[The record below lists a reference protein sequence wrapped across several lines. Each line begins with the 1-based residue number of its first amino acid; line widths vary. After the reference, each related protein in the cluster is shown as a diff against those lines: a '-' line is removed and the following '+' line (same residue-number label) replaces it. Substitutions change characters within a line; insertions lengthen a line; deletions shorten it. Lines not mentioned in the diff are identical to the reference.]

1 MDFSVDT
8 ITFKKGDDIIEEGT
22 LGDCAYIVE
31 QGSVEV
37 SKVTPH
43 GEKQVLGV
51 LEKSEIFGEMGLID
65 GLPRC
70 ATVTALENCVMS
82 VCSRET
88 FNSLADHN
96 PESLLPIFK
105 VLVRRLRSTLSLV
118 EALQKVIGN
127 DNKSENLNVIY
138 QAMAATR
145 SETIEIENLSTEIQ
159 KHTAHGSLI
168 EDHSLN
174 QPTPPGSATVFDTPD
189 SQTPETTPATI
200 QEMEKHALVEAL
212 KISGG
217 NVKQVAQSLG
227 ISRTTCYRKIKKYQ
241 IRTIKKY
248 QIEH

>member
-1 MDFSVDT
+1 MDTVD
-8 ITFKKGDDIIEEGT
+8 FKKGEDIIEEGA
-22 LGDCAYIVE
+22 LGDCAYIIE

-37 SKVTPH
+37 SKLTPH

-70 ATVTALENCVMS
+70 ATVTALETCVLS
-82 VCSRET
+82 VCSKET
-88 FNSLADHN
+88 FNNLADHN

-105 VLVRRLRSTLSLV
+105 VLVRRLRSTLALV
-118 EALQKVIGN
+118 EALQKNIG
-127 DNKSENLNVIY
+127 DNRSGSLNVIY

-159 KHTAHGSLI
+159 KHTAHGSI
-168 EDHSLN
+168 IKDHSLD
-174 QPTPPGSATVFDTPD
+174 QPTPSGGTTVFDTPG
-189 SQTPETTPATI
+189 SQTLETTSATL

-241 IRTIKKY
+241 IRKIKKY

>member
-1 MDFSVDT
+1 MDTVD
-8 ITFKKGDDIIEEGT
+8 FKKGEDIIEEGT
-22 LGDCAYIVE
+22 LGDCAYIIE

-37 SKVTPH
+37 SKLTPH

-118 EALQKVIGN
+118 GALQKVIGN
-127 DNKSENLNVIY
+127 DNENESLNVIY
-138 QAMAATR
+138 QTMVATR
-145 SETIEIENLSTEIQ
+145 SETIEIENLSNEIQ
-159 KHTAHGSLI
+159 KHTAPCSIIKDNSL
-168 EDHSLN
+168 D
-174 QPTPPGSATVFDTPD
+174 QPTLSGSTTVFGASGSQTLETASATL
-189 SQTPETTPATI
+189 

-212 KISGG
+212 KIAGG
-217 NVKQVAQSLG
+217 NVKQVAESLG

-241 IRTIKKY
+241 IKKIKKY
-248 QIEH
+248 QIE

>member
-1 MDFSVDT
+1 MDTV
-8 ITFKKGDDIIEEGT
+8 TFKKGEDVIEEGT

-37 SKVTPH
+37 SKLTPH

-51 LEKSEIFGEMGLID
+51 LGKSEIFGEMGLID

-70 ATVTALENCVMS
+70 ATVTALETCVLS
-82 VCSRET
+82 VCSKET
-88 FNSLADHN
+88 FNNLADHN

-105 VLVRRLRSTLSLV
+105 VLVRRLRSTHALV
-118 EALQKVIGN
+118 EALQKNIG
-127 DNKSENLNVIY
+127 DNRGGSLNVIY

-168 EDHSLN
+168 KDHSLN
-174 QPTPPGSATVFDTPD
+174 QPTPSGSTTVFDTPD

-227 ISRTTCYRKIKKYQ
+227 ISRTTCYRKIKKYR
-241 IRTIKKY
+241 IRKIKKY
-248 QIEH
+248 QIEHQ

>member
-1 MDFSVDT
+1 MDTVD
-8 ITFKKGDDIIEEGT
+8 FKKGEDIIKEGT
-22 LGDCAYIVE
+22 LGDCAYIIE

-37 SKVTPH
+37 SKLTPH

-118 EALQKVIGN
+118 GALQKVIGN
-127 DNKSENLNVIY
+127 DNENESLNVIY
-138 QAMAATR
+138 QTMVATR
-145 SETIEIENLSTEIQ
+145 SETIEIENLSNEIQ
-159 KHTAHGSLI
+159 KHTAHGSI
-168 EDHSLN
+168 IKDHSLD
-174 QPTPPGSATVFDTPD
+174 QPTPSGSTTVFDTPG
-189 SQTPETTPATI
+189 SQTLETTSATL

-212 KISGG
+212 KIAGG
-217 NVKQVAQSLG
+217 NVKQVAESLG

-241 IRTIKKY
+241 IKQIKKY
-248 QIEH
+248 QIE

>member
-1 MDFSVDT
+1 MDT

-37 SKVTPH
+37 SKLTPH

-51 LEKSEIFGEMGLID
+51 LKKSEIFGEMGLID

-118 EALQKVIGN
+118 GALQKVIGN
-127 DNKSENLNVIY
+127 DNENESLNVIY
-138 QAMAATR
+138 QTMVATR

-159 KHTAHGSLI
+159 KHTAHGSI
-168 EDHSLN
+168 IKDRSLD
-174 QPTPPGSATVFDTPD
+174 QPAPSGSTTFFDTPG
-189 SQTPETTPATI
+189 SQSLETTAATL

-212 KISGG
+212 KIAGG
-217 NVKQVAQSLG
+217 NVKHVAESLG

-241 IRTIKKY
+241 IKKIKKY
-248 QIEH
+248 QIE

>member
-1 MDFSVDT
+1 MDTVD
-8 ITFKKGDDIIEEGT
+8 FKKGEDIIEEGT
-22 LGDCAYIVE
+22 LGDCAYIIE

-37 SKVTPH
+37 SKLTPH

-51 LEKSEIFGEMGLID
+51 LGKSEIFGEMGLID
-65 GLPRC
+65 GLPRS

-118 EALQKVIGN
+118 GALQKVIGN
-127 DNKSENLNVIY
+127 DNENESLNVIY
-138 QAMAATR
+138 QTMVATR

-159 KHTAHGSLI
+159 KHTAHGSI
-168 EDHSLN
+168 IKDHSLD
-174 QPTPPGSATVFDTPD
+174 QPTPSGSTTVFDTPGA
-189 SQTPETTPATI
+189 QTLETTSATL

-212 KISGG
+212 KIAGG
-217 NVKQVAQSLG
+217 NVKQVAESLG

-241 IRTIKKY
+241 IKQIKKY
-248 QIEH
+248 QIE

>member
-1 MDFSVDT
+1 MDTVD
-8 ITFKKGDDIIEEGT
+8 FKKGKDIIQEGT
-22 LGDCAYIVE
+22 LGDCAYIIE

-37 SKVTPH
+37 SKLTPH

-70 ATVTALENCVMS
+70 ATVTALGNCVVS

-118 EALQKVIGN
+118 GALQKVIGN
-127 DNKSENLNVIY
+127 DNENESLNVIY
-138 QAMAATR
+138 QTMVATR

-159 KHTAHGSLI
+159 KHTAHGSIIKDYGL
-168 EDHSLN
+168 D
-174 QPTPPGSATVFDTPD
+174 QPTPSGSTTVFDTPG
-189 SQTPETTPATI
+189 SQTLETTSATL

-212 KISGG
+212 KIAGG
-217 NVKQVAQSLG
+217 NVKQVAESLG

-241 IRTIKKY
+241 IKQIKKY
-248 QIEH
+248 QIE

>member
-1 MDFSVDT
+1 MDT
-8 ITFKKGDDIIEEGT
+8 ITFKKGEDVIEEGT

-37 SKVTPH
+37 SKLTPH

-51 LEKSEIFGEMGLID
+51 LGKSEIFGEMGLID

-70 ATVTALENCVMS
+70 ATVTALETCVLS
-82 VCSRET
+82 VCSKET
-88 FNSLADHN
+88 FNNLADHN

-105 VLVRRLRSTLSLV
+105 VLVRRLRSTHALV
-118 EALQKVIGN
+118 EALQKNIG
-127 DNKSENLNVIY
+127 DNRGGSLNVIY

-168 EDHSLN
+168 KDHSLN
-174 QPTPPGSATVFDTPD
+174 QPAPSGSTTVFDTPD

-227 ISRTTCYRKIKKYQ
+227 ISRTTCYRKIKKYR
-241 IRTIKKY
+241 IRKIKKY

>member
-1 MDFSVDT
+1 MDT

-118 EALQKVIGN
+118 GALQKVIGH
-127 DNKSENLNVIY
+127 DNENESLNVIY
-138 QAMAATR
+138 QTMVATR

-159 KHTAHGSLI
+159 KHTVGSI
-168 EDHSLN
+168 IKDHSLD
-174 QPTPPGSATVFDTPD
+174 QPTPSGSTAVFGDPGSQ
-189 SQTPETTPATI
+189 SLETTSATL
-200 QEMEKHALVEAL
+200 QEMEKHALLEAL
-212 KISGG
+212 KMAGG
-217 NVKQVAQSLG
+217 NVKQVAESLG

-241 IRTIKKY
+241 IKQIKKY
-248 QIEH
+248 QIE

>member
-1 MDFSVDT
+1 MDT

-51 LEKSEIFGEMGLID
+51 LKKSEIFGEMGLID

-118 EALQKVIGN
+118 GALQKVIGN
-127 DNKSENLNVIY
+127 DNENESLNVIY
-138 QAMAATR
+138 QTMVATR

-159 KHTAHGSLI
+159 KHTAHGSI
-168 EDHSLN
+168 IKDHSLD
-174 QPTPPGSATVFDTPD
+174 QPTPSGSTTVFDTPG
-189 SQTPETTPATI
+189 SQTLETTSATL

-212 KISGG
+212 KIAGG
-217 NVKQVAQSLG
+217 NVKQVAESLG

-241 IRTIKKY
+241 IKQIKKY
-248 QIEH
+248 QIE

>member
-1 MDFSVDT
+1 MDT
-8 ITFKKGDDIIEEGT
+8 ITFKKGEDVIEEGM

-37 SKVTPH
+37 SKLTPH

-51 LEKSEIFGEMGLID
+51 LGKSEIFGEMGLID

-70 ATVTALENCVMS
+70 ATVTALETCVLS
-82 VCSRET
+82 VCSKET
-88 FNSLADHN
+88 FNNLADHN

-105 VLVRRLRSTLSLV
+105 VLVRRLRSTHALV
-118 EALQKVIGN
+118 EALQKNIG
-127 DNKSENLNVIY
+127 DNRGGSLNVIY

-168 EDHSLN
+168 KDHSLN
-174 QPTPPGSATVFDTPD
+174 QPTPSGSTTVFDTPD

-227 ISRTTCYRKIKKYQ
+227 ISRTTCYRKIKKYR
-241 IRTIKKY
+241 IRKIKKY

>member
-1 MDFSVDT
+1 MDTVD
-8 ITFKKGDDIIEEGT
+8 FKKGEDIIEEGT
-22 LGDCAYIVE
+22 LGDCAYIIE

-37 SKVTPH
+37 SKLTPH

-105 VLVRRLRSTLSLV
+105 VLVRRLRSTLALV
-118 EALQKVIGN
+118 GALQNIIGN
-127 DNKSENLNVIY
+127 DNENESLNVIY
-138 QAMAATR
+138 QTMVATR

-159 KHTAHGSLI
+159 KHTAHGSI
-168 EDHSLN
+168 IKDHSLD
-174 QPTPPGSATVFDTPD
+174 QPTLSGSTTVFGTPGS
-189 SQTPETTPATI
+189 QTLETTSATL

-212 KISGG
+212 KIAGG
-217 NVKQVAQSLG
+217 NVKQVAESLG

-241 IRTIKKY
+241 IKQIKKY
-248 QIEH
+248 QIE

>member
-1 MDFSVDT
+1 MDTVD
-8 ITFKKGDDIIEEGT
+8 FKKGEDIIEEGT
-22 LGDCAYIVE
+22 LGDCAYIIE

-37 SKVTPH
+37 SKLTPH

-118 EALQKVIGN
+118 GALQKVIGN
-127 DNKSENLNVIY
+127 DNENESLNVIY
-138 QAMAATR
+138 QTMVATR

-159 KHTAHGSLI
+159 KHTAHGSI
-168 EDHSLN
+168 IKDHSLD
-174 QPTPPGSATVFDTPD
+174 QPTPSGSTAIFGDPGSQ
-189 SQTPETTPATI
+189 SLETTSATL

-212 KISGG
+212 KMAGG
-217 NVKQVAQSLG
+217 NVKQVAESLG

-241 IRTIKKY
+241 IKQIKKY
-248 QIEH
+248 QIE

>member
-1 MDFSVDT
+1 MDTVD
-8 ITFKKGDDIIEEGT
+8 FKKGEDIIEEGT
-22 LGDCAYIVE
+22 LGDCAYIIE

-37 SKVTPH
+37 SKLTPH

-118 EALQKVIGN
+118 GALQKVIGN
-127 DNKSENLNVIY
+127 DNENESLNVIY
-138 QAMAATR
+138 QTMVATR
-145 SETIEIENLSTEIQ
+145 SETIEIENLSNEIQ
-159 KHTAHGSLI
+159 KHTAHGSI
-168 EDHSLN
+168 IKDHSLE
-174 QPTPPGSATVFDTPD
+174 QPTPSGRTTVFDTPG
-189 SQTPETTPATI
+189 SQTLGTTSATL

-212 KISGG
+212 KIAGG
-217 NVKQVAQSLG
+217 NVKQVAESLG

-241 IRTIKKY
+241 IKQIKKY
-248 QIEH
+248 QIE

>member
-1 MDFSVDT
+1 MDTVD
-8 ITFKKGDDIIEEGT
+8 FKKGEDIIEEGT
-22 LGDCAYIVE
+22 LGDCAYIIE

-37 SKVTPH
+37 SKLTPH

-118 EALQKVIGN
+118 GALQKVIGN
-127 DNKSENLNVIY
+127 DNENESLNVIY
-138 QAMAATR
+138 QTMVATR

-159 KHTAHGSLI
+159 KHTAHGSI
-168 EDHSLN
+168 IKDHSLD
-174 QPTPPGSATVFDTPD
+174 QPTPSGSTTVFDTPG
-189 SQTPETTPATI
+189 SQTLETTSATL
-200 QEMEKHALVEAL
+200 QEMEKHALLEAL
-212 KISGG
+212 KVAGG
-217 NVKQVAQSLG
+217 NVKRVAELLG
-227 ISRTTCYRKIKKYQ
+227 ISRTTCYSILSISDFKLFV
-241 IRTIKKY
+241 
-248 QIEH
+248 

>member
-1 MDFSVDT
+1 MDTVD
-8 ITFKKGDDIIEEGT
+8 FKKGEDIIEEGT
-22 LGDCAYIVE
+22 LGDCAYIIE

-37 SKVTPH
+37 SKLTPH

-82 VCSRET
+82 ICSRET

-118 EALQKVIGN
+118 GALQKVIGN
-127 DNKSENLNVIY
+127 DNENESLNVIY
-138 QAMAATR
+138 QTMVATR
-145 SETIEIENLSTEIQ
+145 SETIEIENLSNEIQ
-159 KHTAHGSLI
+159 KHTAHGSI
-168 EDHSLN
+168 IKDHSLD
-174 QPTPPGSATVFDTPD
+174 QPTLSGSTTVFGAPGS
-189 SQTPETTPATI
+189 QTLETTSATL

-212 KISGG
+212 KIAGG
-217 NVKQVAQSLG
+217 NVKQVAESLG
-227 ISRTTCYRKIKKYQ
+227 ISRTTCYRKIKQYQ
-241 IRTIKKY
+241 IKQIKKY
-248 QIEH
+248 QIE

>member
-1 MDFSVDT
+1 MDTVD
-8 ITFKKGDDIIEEGT
+8 FKKGEDIIEEGT
-22 LGDCAYIVE
+22 LGDCAYIIE

-51 LEKSEIFGEMGLID
+51 LKKSEIFGEMGLID

-118 EALQKVIGN
+118 GALQKVIGN
-127 DNKSENLNVIY
+127 DNENESLNVIY
-138 QAMAATR
+138 QTMVATR

-159 KHTAHGSLI
+159 KHTAHGSI
-168 EDHSLN
+168 IKDHSLD
-174 QPTPPGSATVFDTPD
+174 QPTPSGSTTVFGASGSQTLETTSATL
-189 SQTPETTPATI
+189 

-212 KISGG
+212 KIAGG
-217 NVKQVAQSLG
+217 NVKQVAESLG
-227 ISRTTCYRKIKKYQ
+227 ISRTTCYRKIEKYQ
-241 IRTIKKY
+241 IKQIKKY
-248 QIEH
+248 QIE

>member
-1 MDFSVDT
+1 MDT
-8 ITFKKGDDIIEEGT
+8 ITFKKGEDVIEEGT

-37 SKVTPH
+37 SKLTPH

-51 LEKSEIFGEMGLID
+51 LGKSEIFGEMGLID

-70 ATVTALENCVMS
+70 ATVTALETCVLS
-82 VCSRET
+82 VCSKET
-88 FNSLADHN
+88 FNNLADHN

-105 VLVRRLRSTLSLV
+105 VLVRRLRSTHALV
-118 EALQKVIGN
+118 EALQRNIG
-127 DNKSENLNVIY
+127 DNRSGSLNVIY

-168 EDHSLN
+168 KDHSLN
-174 QPTPPGSATVFDTPD
+174 QPTPSGSTTVFGTPD
-189 SQTPETTPATI
+189 SQTLETTSATL

-241 IRTIKKY
+241 IRKIKKY

>member
-1 MDFSVDT
+1 MDTVD
-8 ITFKKGDDIIEEGT
+8 FKKGEDIIEEGT
-22 LGDCAYIVE
+22 LGDCAYIIE

-37 SKVTPH
+37 SKLTPH

-96 PESLLPIFK
+96 HESLLPIFK

-118 EALQKVIGN
+118 GALQKVIGN
-127 DNKSENLNVIY
+127 DNENESLNVIY
-138 QAMAATR
+138 QTMVATR

-159 KHTAHGSLI
+159 KHTAHGSI
-168 EDHSLN
+168 IKDHSLD
-174 QPTPPGSATVFDTPD
+174 QPTLSGSTTVFGAPGPQTLETTSATL
-189 SQTPETTPATI
+189 

-212 KISGG
+212 KIAGG
-217 NVKQVAQSLG
+217 NVKQVAESLG

-241 IRTIKKY
+241 IKQIKKY
-248 QIEH
+248 QIE

>member
-1 MDFSVDT
+1 MDTVD
-8 ITFKKGDDIIEEGT
+8 FKKGEDIIEEGT
-22 LGDCAYIVE
+22 LGDCAYIIE

-37 SKVTPH
+37 SKLTPH

-51 LEKSEIFGEMGLID
+51 LKKSEIFGEMGLID

-118 EALQKVIGN
+118 GALQKVIGN
-127 DNKSENLNVIY
+127 DNENESLNVIY
-138 QAMAATR
+138 QTMVATR

-159 KHTAHGSLI
+159 KHTTHGSI
-168 EDHSLN
+168 IKDHSLD
-174 QPTPPGSATVFDTPD
+174 QPTPSGSTTVFDTPG
-189 SQTPETTPATI
+189 SQTLETTSATL

-212 KISGG
+212 KIAGG
-217 NVKQVAQSLG
+217 NVKQVAESLG

-241 IRTIKKY
+241 IKQIKKY
-248 QIEH
+248 QIE

>member
-1 MDFSVDT
+1 MDT
-8 ITFKKGDDIIEEGT
+8 ITFKKGEDVIEEGT

-37 SKVTPH
+37 SKLTPH
-43 GEKQVLGV
+43 GEKQVLGI
-51 LEKSEIFGEMGLID
+51 LGKSEIFGEMGLID

-70 ATVTALENCVMS
+70 ATVTALETCVLS
-82 VCSRET
+82 VCSKET
-88 FNSLADHN
+88 FNNLADHN

-105 VLVRRLRSTLSLV
+105 VLVRRLRSTHALV
-118 EALQKVIGN
+118 EALQKNIG
-127 DNKSENLNVIY
+127 DNRGGSLNVIY

-168 EDHSLN
+168 KDHSLN
-174 QPTPPGSATVFDTPD
+174 QPTPSGSTTVFDTPD

-212 KISGG
+212 KIAGG
-217 NVKQVAQSLG
+217 NVKQVAESLG

-241 IRTIKKY
+241 IKQIKKY
-248 QIEH
+248 QIE

>member
-1 MDFSVDT
+1 MDTVD
-8 ITFKKGDDIIEEGT
+8 FKKGEDIIEEGT
-22 LGDCAYIVE
+22 LGDCAYIIE

-37 SKVTPH
+37 SKLTPH

-51 LEKSEIFGEMGLID
+51 LKKSEIFGEMGLID

-118 EALQKVIGN
+118 GALQKVIGN
-127 DNKSENLNVIY
+127 DNENESLNVIY
-138 QAMAATR
+138 QTMVATR

-159 KHTAHGSLI
+159 KHTAHGSI
-168 EDHSLN
+168 IKDHSLD
-174 QPTPPGSATVFDTPD
+174 QPTLSGSTTVFGASGSQTLETTSATL
-189 SQTPETTPATI
+189 

-212 KISGG
+212 KIAGG
-217 NVKQVAQSLG
+217 NVKQVAESLG

-241 IRTIKKY
+241 IKQIKKY
-248 QIEH
+248 QIE